1 MSHQCQHQ
9 KIYNSGV
16 SVNSAHYDPKTEI
29 LWIEARCLPF
39 IEEDDIKY
47 ALVHKKHFDA
57 IHAAIHA
64 GDEPAE
70 RVEKV
75 EECCGSCAKLKECIY
90 THGDE
95 DYCHEYIRLEKSA
108 EKVEECCESCLYGR
122 NWGEPSRSTDLGNCL
137 KKLPNT
143 VGVHSNRWPVVYK
156 HEWCGEYRPKE

>member
-1 MSHQCQHQ
+1 MNRKCHHP
-9 KIYNSGV
+9 KIYDSGV
-16 SVNSAHYDPKTEI
+16 SINSAHYDPKTEI

-70 RVEKV
+70 R
-75 EECCGSCAKLKECIY
+75 
-90 THGDE
+90 
-95 DYCHEYIRLEKSA
+95 A